1 VIGIPIGHSE
11 SPRTSLPPS
20 PSSPRGAGLL
30 VVPARARSLLL
41 GVCVAFVLLVGL
53 HLHGFS
59 LAAWHSELDGS
70 APAEVLLGNA
80 RKERWDDWVVHL
92 PLALAQVA
100 HKPRFPVIN
109 ENIGIGMNML
119 VPISIPVWHPV
130 ALFRPMTWGFFL
142 GRDFGISW
150 MWWTRVLGL
159 LSVWFLVFLILTR
172 GRVGLS
178 LAAALLL
185 LLSPFLQFWSF
196 NAAPF
201 AIYAGLTWLAA
212 ICLATATRP
221 RAILASGI
229 ALGWSGA
236 CLALETYPPYQLIL
250 GYLVLVLLVGFLWE
264 NRGALEIRRNGGSR
278 ILALSI
284 AILIAGAAVA
294 WLWSG
299 ARDAIGQLQNTVYP
313 GRRLSTG
320 GDKPLWQLFNAN
332 LWIPL
337 QVSNYGSLGR
347 YTSSAASFWLV
358 SPLIAAALLVRR
370 LASREPVP
378 PLLVGLAIY
387 CGVILVD
394 CEIGLPTWFLR
405 ASLLG
410 LVPSERAL
418 LGLGFADAAL
428 LVCFLATS
436 PPLRTADRYAD
447 AAIALAWSAWIA
459 FCARSLASAL
469 PEARP
474 VWLVLLVAANGVVAF
489 AILRRVSPTALVAA
503 LAGGLAACTLWFNP
517 LAVGGSSYLLE
528 NPLSRVI
535 LEIDRLAGG
544 KTVWSTYGDDRVANL
559 FRVLGVHSLNGVH
572 PIPELALW
580 RRIDPLGVDELHYN
594 RFAHVWVGEA
604 RTGTRFG
611 HLQDVL
617 ALYADPEEGVLEQ
630 LGVTHL
636 LARMDSSAGRR
647 LQPYKPIARVG
658 PFGIFELP
666 LHRRR

>member
-1 VIGIPIGHSE
+1 M
-11 SPRTSLPPS
+11 
-20 PSSPRGAGLL
+20 
-30 VVPARARSLLL
+30 VPARARALLL
-41 GVCVAFVLLVGL
+41 GIGVAFVLLVGL

-70 APAEVLLGNA
+70 APAEVLLGKA
-80 RKERWDDWVVHL
+80 REERWDDWMVHL

-130 ALFRPMTWGFFL
+130 ALFRPITWGFFL

-159 LSVWFLVFLILTR
+159 LGVWFLVFLALTR

-178 LAAALLL
+178 LGGALLL

-201 AIYAGLTWLAA
+201 GIYAGLTWLAA
-212 ICLATATRP
+212 TGLATAARP

-264 NRGALEIRRNGGSR
+264 NRGALELRRNGGTR
-278 ILALSI
+278 VLALSI
-284 AILIAGAAVA
+284 AVLIAGAAVA

-299 ARDAIGQLQNTVYP
+299 AHDAIAVLQNTEYP
-313 GRRLSTG
+313 GRRISTG
-320 GDKPLWQLFNAN
+320 GDKPLWQLWTAN

-337 QVSNYGSLGR
+337 QVADYGPLGR

-358 SPLIAAALLVRR
+358 SPMIAAALLVRR
-370 LASREPVP
+370 LAYREPVP
-378 PLLVGLAIY
+378 PLLAGLATY
-387 CGVILVD
+387 CGVILVY
-394 CEIGLPTWFLR
+394 CGNGLPEWFLR

-410 LVPSERAL
+410 LVPAERAL

-428 LVCFLATS
+428 LVGFLATPAPARKS
-436 PPLRTADRYAD
+436 IWYAD
-447 AAIALAWSAWIA
+447 GAIAMAWSAGLA
-459 FCARSLASAL
+459 LCARSLAIAL

-474 VWLVLLVAANGVVAF
+474 AWLALLVAANGAVAF
-489 AILRRVSPTALVAA
+489 AILRRVSAAALVAA

-544 KTVWSTYGDDRVANL
+544 KTVWSTYGDDKVANL

-580 RRIDPLGVDELHYN
+580 RRIDPLGSNAIHYN
-594 RFAHVWVGEA
+594 RFAHVWVGEERA
-604 RTGTRFG
+604 GRRFG
-611 HLQDVL
+611 HMQDVL
-617 ALYADPEEGVLEQ
+617 ALYTDPEEGVLEQ

-647 LQPYKPIARVG
+647 LQRYKPVARVG

-666 LHRRR
+666 LNRRE